1 LSVLLSGILNTSD
14 SLTPNGSNATGA
26 SDTFISKDRF
36 KECFA
41 AVRSIIQKFSPD
53 QLVEIYDEATFEM
66 GMSKMTVHHLTDYF
80 SSTMSKTK
88 EIALKFRSIVKQ
100 NFDNVDEYRHIF
112 TTYLKPDLDYIESDE
127 LADFIEE
134 QLDKDEGFLTNAD
147 ADALYHIVDMNSDG
161 KVTMNDFL
169 EFIMGQ
175 NIEAIKALSP
185 GNEES
190 IIDIVLSKAAP
201 ASAAAM
207 EEGKEL
213 ADYNRVMPDVD
224 QLAGR
229 TPVEFGS
236 FGNGQ
241 VLHVWKHRQG
251 NCGGR
256 LKPIIDIQL
265 SSNRMSSAMV
275 LSGYTVISVPIG
287 GQYLWVKRAITEEDE
302 KDAIM
307 DLRITV
313 GKANVD
319 SDAIWKSPGV
329 GWNRVDGNFN
339 PGFFTSIGSFL
350 WYRAART
357 RTNELQPVSSMLRGA
372 SSLKGDSRQARLM
385 LNIRTA
391 LRNFI
396 PAVEV
401 VKLNGKGK
409 KEKKDDASTSY
420 DFTKLFNAKT
430 TNNSL
435 TKSQF
440 HSLLFDSGISLDSA
454 DEVSCYKYFDA
465 DQSSSV
471 NRKWFVQK
479 ITYTAY
485 EIDVVIDEIRSKLLK
500 YKRHNHS
507 TGNENNSMTN
517 PLRISRM
524 LSHIFKHVNSN
535 GDDILALDEFQA
547 MVSQLGFYLVTEES
561 NAILQIMDKNC
572 DGRVDEQD
580 FITFL
585 RGRPEANTRKAHR
598 ISEHCAFIK
607 RWLNQGQGAQ
617 EGKITGPWES
627 FKRRR
632 NFFSVK
638 FPGFIGPE
646 DILLLLSSQGFKVS
660 FGEAKEIAFVISPLS
675 NGRIMEEDL
684 VAFMKSQCRSIGE
697 LIAMLERDVMKDL
710 IETYSASRRIYRI
723 EGSVDDEA
731 HQRYTKDVDLIIERI
746 RNSVDPVLA
755 AKMSKM
761 GLTQSTELN
770 GNSFSDVVATSKLK
784 AGIEAAMGRPPTHGA
799 LPNTEEWSLL
809 SVLANA
815 TSCEDSGYGVSIKNF
830 IDNICIHIAGHFDF
844 ANPGEIVS
852 LPNFCKSLRFMLR
865 DEAVTAGKGKGAD
878 YSVVFNNFDKDG
890 DQTISV
896 EEFTGMLGKLQLL
909 QRLPEKQIQ
918 QLMDVLDRNKTGHLT
933 YADFLYFIESGDFL
947 SENDEVAVDDEE
959 DFGVELGLSSNV
971 PPASI
976 TNNED
981 CDWLAWYL
989 YRQACRMSRRDPE
1002 NVIHD
1007 LSRTCT
1013 VMGKSNG
1020 SVTVGKL
1027 WTALGEHELNHGLK
1041 RKQFSAG
1048 VRHVC
1053 TDGDGSDDNDPVDF
1067 SSFCK
1072 YVLRMGY
1079 TYNAQI
1085 QERKIVDLKKFA
1097 QILTGLRKGLLQIEA
1112 TNTTTGISA
1121 GVFSENENKGD
1132 TGGRKMDSYFER
1144 MLRRQDS
1151 NNDGLVTVPEFH
1163 HFLTRINIHDLRSWN
1178 KQMIR
1183 KLFEECDNRSDGLMS
1198 VAEFGRFIR
1207 GEYSLG
1213 PDGKIQSELSDDE
1226 DDRIFAVQK
1235 VTSDSALMRKVSDI
1249 LMDLVPLSNDNS
1261 SPNSLSAHCD
1271 AVKRA
1276 IMKHFSRHDA
1286 FQKGV
1291 IAEEHFTL
1299 FLQKS
1304 GLKNRLR
1311 SSEVRKLCSKLRKRN
1326 TDNFYASVIDYEKLC
1341 RSISPP
1347 TDSLGRSRVDAV
1359 VLRLQEAAK
1368 TSAMHDRSFISL
1380 CSLADPNL
1388 IGKIT
1393 KEEFCIVCKMMGC
1406 PITIY
1411 DVSLLQEALG
1421 ENAKTAVGGN
1431 LIEYHKINQMILT
1444 YQPAAMV
1451 ANTTYTPNLYEE
1463 SMFRVRHPESYGAL
1477 PAYAGTGVT
1486 HVPRTPIGTMN
1497 LDTMQSLKTPGGG
1510 FVTTPVYHT
1519 ALRQSGG
1526 GFSGNNAYNTVN
1538 ISSTDDRSLQILA
1551 ERIKESRYAAR
1562 VVGPVIA
1569 SLYKKLEDP
1578 DLSGSGFLPE
1588 AMIQSVFDSCDILLT
1603 PPDLRAIR
1611 NKFRRSVVEDKI
1623 NYRALCDELRV
1634 HMEMAR
1640 SPSQAG
1646 QAVTSSIF
1654 QSPAIVKKLNSIR
1667 ADGLDLRALFAN
1679 IDYDKHG
1686 LVDVNRFTEI
1696 VMKYELLQTQR
1707 QLQTVIA
1714 EFASV
1719 VNGSQINYESFCDAV
1734 DKLSTLRSSLDGEG
1748 YSAMSRSMTSNRG
1761 SGTVPRLDTASS
1773 QRFVNGSGY
1782 DGVASFTQKYSNTA
1796 TSNSNSMAFD
1806 RYGYDS
1812 ARRDNDPWDRYTAST
1827 YR

>member
-1 LSVLLSGILNTSD
+1 MSSGESKEQSYLCDSFRAALRIYASETSKDLTTLLNGILNTSD
-14 SLTPNGSNATGA
+14 SLAPSSNSTTSGD
-26 SDTFISKDRF
+26 SFISKDRF

-41 AVRSIIQKFSPD
+41 AVRTIIQKFSPD

-66 GMSKMTVHHLTDYF
+66 GMSKMTVHHLTDFF
-80 SSTMSKTK
+80 SSTMSKMK

-112 TTYLKPDLDYIESDE
+112 TTYLKPDLDYIEIDE

-134 QLDKDEGFLTNAD
+134 QLDKDEGFLTDAD
-147 ADALYHIVDMNSDG
+147 AEALYHIVDMNSDG

-169 EFIMGQ
+169 EFILGQ

-190 IIDIVLSKAAP
+190 IIDIVFTKSP
-201 ASAAAM
+201 PSSAQAL
-207 EEGKEL
+207 EESKEL
-213 ADYNRVMPDVD
+213 ADYNRVMPDQD

-229 TPVEFGS
+229 TPAEFGS

-241 VLHVWKHRQG
+241 VCHIWKHKQG
-251 NCGGR
+251 NCSGR

-265 SSNRMSSAMV
+265 SSNKMSSAMV

-339 PGFFTSIGSFL
+339 AGFFNTIGSFL
-350 WYRAART
+350 WYRAARR
-357 RTNELQPVSSMLRGA
+357 RTNELQPLSSMLRGA

-396 PAVEV
+396 PAAEV
-401 VKLNGKGK
+401 VKLNSGKGK
-409 KEKKDDASTSY
+409 GVTTTTSSY

-454 DEVSCYKYFDA
+454 DEVNCYKYFDA

-485 EIDVVIDEIRSKLLK
+485 EIDVVIDEIREKLLK
-500 YKRHNHS
+500 YKQHNH
-507 TGNENNSMTN
+507 GNNSGKEGESRMN

-547 MVSQLGFYLVTEES
+547 MVSQLGFYLVTEEA
-561 NAILQIMDKNC
+561 NAILQIMDKNN

-585 RGRPEANTRKAHR
+585 RGRPEATTRKAHR

-632 NFFSVK
+632 NFFPVK

-684 VAFMKSQCRSIGE
+684 VAFMKNQCRSIGE

-710 IETYSASRRIYRI
+710 IETYSTSRKIYRI

-731 HQRYTKDVDLIIERI
+731 HQRYSKDVDLIMERI
-746 RNSVDPVLA
+746 HNSVDPVLA
-755 AKMSKM
+755 GKMNKM
-761 GLTQSTELN
+761 GISVSEMDDSTTVF
-770 GNSFSDVVATSKLK
+770 GDVVATSKLK

-799 LPNTEEWSLL
+799 LPNLEEWSLL

-815 TSCEDSGYGVSIKNF
+815 TSCEDSGYGVSIRKF
-830 IDNICIHIAGHFDF
+830 IDNICIYIAGHFDF
-844 ANPGEIVS
+844 ANPGEVIS

-865 DEAVTAGKGKGAD
+865 DEAIAAGKGKGAD
-878 YSVVFNNFDKDG
+878 YTIVFNNFDKDG

-896 EEFTGMLGKLQLL
+896 EEFTDMLGKLQLL

-933 YADFLYFIESGDFL
+933 YADFLHFIESGDV
-947 SENDEVAVDDEE
+947 SESDEVAVDDDE

-976 TNNED
+976 TNNEE
-981 CDWLAWYL
+981 CDWLVWYL
-989 YRQACRMSRRDPE
+989 YRQACRTSRRDPE
-1002 NVIHD
+1002 NVIND

-1013 VMGKSNG
+1013 SFSNG
-1020 SVTVGKL
+1020 NDGKGCTVGKL
-1027 WTALGEHELNHGLK
+1027 WTAIGQHDLNHGLK
-1041 RKQFSAG
+1041 KKQFAAG
-1048 VRHVC
+1048 VKHVC
-1053 TDGDGSDDNDPVDF
+1053 TDGDGSDDNDPID
-1067 SSFCK
+1067 SISFCK

-1085 QERKIVDLKKFA
+1085 QERRNVDLKKFA
-1097 QILTGLRKGLLQIEA
+1097 QIMTGLRKCLLQIEA
-1112 TNTTTGISA
+1112 SNNTGSNFSLPEA
-1121 GVFSENENKGD
+1121 GSGSGSGKGD
-1132 TGGRKMDSYFER
+1132 TGSRKMDSYFER

-1163 HFLTRINIHDLRSWN
+1163 HFLTRINVHDLRSWN
-1178 KQMIR
+1178 KQMVR

-1249 LMDLVPLSNDNS
+1249 LMDLVPLSNDSS

-1291 IAEEHFTL
+1291 VAEEHFTL
-1299 FLQKS
+1299 FLTKS

-1368 TSAMHDRSFISL
+1368 ASAMHDRSFISL

-1411 DVSLLQEALG
+1411 DVSLLQQALG
-1421 ENAKTAVGGN
+1421 ENAKISSSQH
-1431 LIEYHKINQMILT
+1431 LIEYHQMNQMILT

-1477 PAYAGTGVT
+1477 PAYAGSGVT
-1486 HVPRTPIGTMN
+1486 HVPKTPIGTMN

-1526 GFSGNNAYNTVN
+1526 TFSSNTAYNTVN
-1538 ISSTDDRSLQILA
+1538 ISSTDDRSIQILA

-1569 SLYKKLEDP
+1569 NIYKKLEDP
-1578 DLSGSGFLPE
+1578 DLNGSGFLPE

-1640 SPSQAG
+1640 SPTSQAG

-1667 ADGLDLRALFAN
+1667 AEGLDLRAIFAN
-1679 IDYDKHG
+1679 IDYEKHG
-1686 LVDVNRFTEI
+1686 
-1696 VMKYELLQTQR
+1696 
-1707 QLQTVIA
+1707 
-1714 EFASV
+1714 V
-1719 VNGSQINYESFCDAV
+1719 VSI
-1734 DKLSTLRSSLDGEG
+1734 STKNE
-1748 YSAMSRSMTSNRG
+1748 
-1761 SGTVPRLDTASS
+1761 
-1773 QRFVNGSGY
+1773 
-1782 DGVASFTQKYSNTA
+1782 
-1796 TSNSNSMAFD
+1796 
-1806 RYGYDS
+1806 
-1812 ARRDNDPWDRYTAST
+1812 